1 MIKNIGKKYNVDVK
15 KDVPIAITAAT
26 SAGYILAKG
35 AETLLKAPTS
45 EIPGLGNAV
54 NGFIAHTVTKGVG
67 KIIKHE
73 CKKIAKRKKC

>member
-45 EIPGLGNAV
+45 EIPGLGNA
-54 NGFIAHTVTKGVG
+54 GFIAHTVTKGVG